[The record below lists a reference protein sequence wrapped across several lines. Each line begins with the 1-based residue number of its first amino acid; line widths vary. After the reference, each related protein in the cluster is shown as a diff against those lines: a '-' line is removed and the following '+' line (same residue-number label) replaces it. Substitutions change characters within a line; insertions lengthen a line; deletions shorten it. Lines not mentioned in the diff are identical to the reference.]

1 MPDIN
6 IYIEKVHIFE
16 KGQTQQILL
25 VIFKSQMFFLFINK
39 ETFYMKPIS
48 IVDDIK

>member
-16 KGQTQQILL
+16 KGQTHQILL

-48 IVDDIK
+48 IEDDIK